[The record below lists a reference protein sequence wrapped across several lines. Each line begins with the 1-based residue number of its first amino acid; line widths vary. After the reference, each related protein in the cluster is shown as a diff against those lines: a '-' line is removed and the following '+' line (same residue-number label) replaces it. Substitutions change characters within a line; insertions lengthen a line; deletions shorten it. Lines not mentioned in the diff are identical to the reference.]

1 MSSRS
6 LRVYTRCGV
15 LLVLAAFGCGDET
28 PSTSGTTITAGAGT
42 PSAAGRSGAGADAS
56 KAGSGGNAIAGAD
69 SAAVSGRAG
78 NVSAGTGVAP
88 AGAGGA
94 GAAGESGAGGVGGRA
109 EPEAGSG
116 GSAGAPAM
124 PASGPLF
131 PANGA
136 KDVCVDAPLQFH
148 LGGQP
153 SVASSGSIRVFE
165 AASSMPVATVDLATA
180 MITTTVAGTML
191 RQPRPI
197 YAGEDEVIVRLPP
210 KSLSYGK
217 TYYVTVDAGAI
228 KGPDGKSMTFSDP
241 MEWRFTTRQ
250 AAPASTTS
258 LRVALDGTG
267 EFCSVQAALDHV
279 PSRGTTPAT
288 ITIGKGRYFEVLRAS
303 AKNDLTLHG
312 EDRKQTVI
320 LGTNNDSLNAGTANR
335 ALFGIDGSSKL
346 VVENLTIR
354 NLTPQGGSQA
364 EALRMQ
370 NCDQC
375 IVRQADI
382 LSLQD
387 TLLWSGRIYAT
398 DCYIAG
404 NVDFVWGTGSVFF
417 ENCEIKTVG
426 RAGYIVQARNDAAK
440 SGYVFVDSKITA
452 DSGITGIW
460 LGRIDSSVYPNSQ
473 VAYINC
479 QMGNHINPAGWQVT
493 GGGTAGLRFQE
504 YQSTDASG
512 APLDV
517 SRRLAGSQQLS
528 AAEAE
533 RLRNPANVLGGWT
546 PK

>member
-1 MSSRS
+1 M
-6 LRVYTRCGV
+6 
-15 LLVLAAFGCGDET
+15 
-28 PSTSGTTITAGAGT
+28 TIARAGT
-42 PSAAGRSGAGADAS
+42 SANAGTGGAAVSGQAGSVSAGSGAAR
-56 KAGSGGNAIAGAD
+56 AGSGGAGA
-69 SAAVSGRAG
+69 
-78 NVSAGTGVAP
+78 TGAS
-88 AGAGGA
+88 
-94 GAAGESGAGGVGGRA
+94 GAAGMAGQP

-124 PASGPLF
+124 PNSGPLF

-136 KDVCVDAPLQFH
+136 KDVCADAPLQFH
-148 LGGQP
+148 FSGKPTVG
-153 SVASSGSIRVFE
+153 SSGKVRVFD
-165 AASSMPVATVDLATA
+165 AASTATPVATVDFATS

-191 RQPRPI
+191 RQPRPV
-197 YAGEDEVIVRLPP
+197 YADDDEVVVRLPP

-217 TYYVTVDAGAI
+217 TYYVTVDDGAI
-228 KGPDGKSMTFSDP
+228 KGPDGKSMTFTDP
-241 MEWRFTTRQ
+241 MAWRFTTR
-250 AAPASTTS
+250 AAPPANTS
-258 LRVALDGTG
+258 MVRVALDGTG
-267 EFCSVQAALDHV
+267 EFCSVQGALDHV
-279 PSRGTTPAT
+279 PSRGTSPAT
-288 ITIGKGRYFEVLRAS
+288 ITIGKGTYFEVLRAS
-303 AKNDLTLHG
+303 AKNNVTLHG

-320 LGTNNDSLNAGTANR
+320 LGTNNDTLNSGTANR
-335 ALFGIDGSSKL
+335 ALIGIDGSSKF
-346 VVENLTIR
+346 VVENLTIH

-417 ENCEIKTVG
+417 EKCEIKTVG
-426 RAGYIVQARNDAAK
+426 RSGYIVQARNDASK

-493 GGGTAGLRFQE
+493 GGGTGGLRFQE
-504 YQSTDASG
+504 YKSTDASG

-517 SRRLAGSQQLS
+517 SRRLAGSKQLS

-533 RLRNPANVLGGWT
+533 QMRNPATVLGGWS

>member
-1 MSSRS
+1 
-6 LRVYTRCGV
+6 
-15 LLVLAAFGCGDET
+15 
-28 PSTSGTTITAGAGT
+28 
-42 PSAAGRSGAGADAS
+42 
-56 KAGSGGNAIAGAD
+56 
-69 SAAVSGRAG
+69 
-78 NVSAGTGVAP
+78 VSAGTGAGALPP
-88 AGAGGA
+88 AGSGAGGA
-94 GAAGESGAGGVGGRA
+94 GGEGGAAGTAGQP

-124 PASGPLF
+124 PNVGPLF

-136 KDVCVDAPLQFH
+136 KDVCADAPLLFRFS
-148 LGGQP
+148 GKP
-153 SVASSGSIRVFE
+153 SAGSSGQIRVFD
-165 AASSMPVATVDLATA
+165 AASPATPVATVDLATS
-180 MITTTVAGTML
+180 MITMTVAGTML
-191 RQPRPI
+191 RQPRPV
-197 YAGEDEVIVRLPP
+197 YVGDDEVVVRLPP
-210 KSLSYGK
+210 KSLGYGK
-217 TYYVTVDAGAI
+217 TYYVTVSDGAI
-228 KGPDGKSMTFSDP
+228 QGPDGKSMTFIDP
-241 MEWRFTTRQ
+241 MAWRFTTRA
-250 AAPASTTS
+250 AAPASTSTV
-258 LRVALDGTG
+258 RVALDGTG
-267 EFCSVQAALDHV
+267 EFCSVQGALDHV
-279 PSRGTTPAT
+279 PSRGTSPAM
-288 ITIGKGRYFEVLRAS
+288 ITIGKGTYFEVVRAS
-303 AKNDLTLHG
+303 AKNDVTLHG

-320 LGTNNDSLNAGTANR
+320 LGTNNDMLNSGTANR
-335 ALFGIDGSSKL
+335 ALIGIDSSSKF

-417 ENCEIKTVG
+417 EKCEIKTVG
-426 RAGYIVQARNDAAK
+426 RSGYIVQARNDATK

-452 DSGITGIW
+452 DPGITGIW

-479 QMGNHINPAGWQVT
+479 QMGSHINPAGWQVT
-493 GGGTAGLRFQE
+493 GGGTGGLRFQE
-504 YQSTDASG
+504 YKSTDASG
-512 APLDV
+512 NPLDV
-517 SRRLAGSQQLS
+517 SRRLAGSKQLS

-533 RLRNPANVLGGWT
+533 QMRIPANVLGGWT